1 MDENI
6 LNPPINLTE
15 EEKIV
20 WDEFVTMLNS
30 STNYKKIMT
39 DKELVEYY
47 IGQGMDKKEAIKKV
61 AKERGKTK
69 NEVYME
75 CV

>member
-39 DKELVEYY
+39 EKSNIENKSKNCV
-47 IGQGMDKKEAIKKV
+47 QTKKISL
-61 AKERGKTK
+61 
-69 NEVYME
+69 NSS
-75 CV
+75 

>member
-39 DKELVEYY
+39 DKELVL
-47 IGQGMDKKEAIKKV
+47 
-61 AKERGKTK
+61 
-69 NEVYME
+69 
-75 CV
+75 

>member
-20 WDEFVTMLNS
+20 WDEFVTMLNF
-30 STNYKKIMT
+30 
-39 DKELVEYY
+39 D
-47 IGQGMDKKEAIKKV
+47 
-61 AKERGKTK
+61 
-69 NEVYME
+69 
-75 CV
+75 

>member
-1 MDENI
+1 
-6 LNPPINLTE
+6 
-15 EEKIV
+15 
-20 WDEFVTMLNS
+20 
-30 STNYKKIMT
+30 MT

-47 IGQGMDKKEAIKKV
+47 IKQGIEKKEAIKKV

-75 CV
+75 CI